1 VGLASHPLSSEER
14 RTECPVDFLTSLQG
28 IDRLSR
34 MLFLVERCVKRL
46 RWTSG
51 MAVAC
56 AVGAVLLAHPCR
68 GLAQDA
74 DVVNQSSPSPYSSGQ
89 ETALEGIEAAK
100 ESSEDLDPN
109 LVPLEPE
116 LTASPPDL
124 SSSDN
129 SVEMASVETAASAG
143 SSGPQET
150 LYNIPVANQSSPSPY
165 SVGQE
170 AALEGIDAAQENGD
184 DLDPNLIPLEPELTT
199 SPPDLSSSSDNSME
213 TPSDETPSV
222 ETAGSAE
229 SSGPQETLYNIPV
242 VIDQSVQSHIRFFNT
257 SIRDRF
263 EQWMVRLNRYRPLVE
278 NIFAEFNLPSDLVHL
293 SLVESGFNPYAYSRA
308 KATGPW
314 QFMKG
319 TGKLYGLRID
329 HYVDERRD
337 PIKSTVAAARY
348 LRDLYDIFGTWP
360 LAMAAYNAGEGKVL
374 RALHKAQA
382 ESFSEISRT
391 KLIRLETKQYVPR
404 IMAATIIARNP
415 DQYGFTQNPV
425 SPHEF
430 EEVVVTRPLHFR
442 AISNVTGISYN
453 DLRLLNPELRRD
465 ATPPDETSYHL
476 KVPIGMS
483 SKVLELLERVPTH
496 KFPPVAMMADR
507 EAPRRPKAGASRWY
521 RVRMGDTLQKI
532 SRKFGI
538 PIKTIKTRNNISGPV
553 IRAGQLLNL
562 AR

>member
-1 VGLASHPLSSEER
+1 MLSLGMMCVTRWRWAMGVTATCVVGS
-14 RTECPVDFLTSLQG
+14 
-28 IDRLSR
+28 
-34 MLFLVERCVKRL
+34 
-46 RWTSG
+46 
-51 MAVAC
+51 
-56 AVGAVLLAHPCR
+56 VLLVVLPSR

-74 DVVNQSSPSPYSSGQ
+74 TS
-89 ETALEGIEAAK
+89 
-100 ESSEDLDPN
+100 
-109 LVPLEPE
+109 
-116 LTASPPDL
+116 
-124 SSSDN
+124 
-129 SVEMASVETAASAG
+129 
-143 SSGPQET
+143 
-150 LYNIPVANQSSPSPY
+150 ANQSSPSPY
-165 SVGQE
+165 PPAQE
-170 AALEGIDAAQENGD
+170 TLLDGIDAAQDNGD
-184 DLDPNLIPLEPELTT
+184 DLDPNLIPLEPELTA
-199 SPPDLSSSSDNSME
+199 SPPDVSLNDNN
-213 TPSDETPSV
+213 V
-222 ETAGSAE
+222 ETSSIDAAGNAG

-263 EQWMVRLNRYRPLVE
+263 EQWLVRLNRYRPLVE

-404 IMAATIIARNP
+404 IMAATIIARNL
-415 DQYGFTQNPV
+415 DQYGFAQNPV
-425 SPHEF
+425 PPHEF

-465 ATPPDETSYHL
+465 ATPPDEAAYHL
-476 KVPIGMS
+476 KVPVGMS

-496 KFPPVAMMADR
+496 KFSHVDMMADR
-507 EAPRRPKAGASRWY
+507 EISRPKVSASHVY

-538 PIKTIKTRNNISGPV
+538 PIKTIKARNNISGLG
-553 IRAGQLLNL
+553 IRAGELLNL